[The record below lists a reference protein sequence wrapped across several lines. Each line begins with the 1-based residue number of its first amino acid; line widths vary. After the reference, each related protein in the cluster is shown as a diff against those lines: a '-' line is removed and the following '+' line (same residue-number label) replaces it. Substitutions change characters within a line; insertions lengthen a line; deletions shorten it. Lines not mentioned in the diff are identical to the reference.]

1 MLFRSRAESF
11 KLDFYNPESIE
22 YMNKAGSDVV
32 DSDESMDLNCS
43 MMCLLVKVV

>member
-1 MLFRSRAESF
+1 
-11 KLDFYNPESIE
+11 
-22 YMNKAGSDVV
+22 MNKAGSDVV